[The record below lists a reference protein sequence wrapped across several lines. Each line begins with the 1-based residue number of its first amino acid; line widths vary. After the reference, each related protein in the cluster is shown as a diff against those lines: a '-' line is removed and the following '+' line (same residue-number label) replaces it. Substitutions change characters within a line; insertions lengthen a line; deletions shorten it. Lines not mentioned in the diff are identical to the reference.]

1 MIEICEKIAL
11 NTFVSKQENW
21 EMEKINAYKAD
32 DFISEIFWGSTSDVL
47 KKILVLNIFS
57 NSQDDNNNEPPESNL
72 SSFEKIYSQTT
83 SLIKRRC
90 D

>member
-1 MIEICEKIAL
+1 MKKIAL
-11 NTFVSKQENW
+11 NTSVSKQKNW
-21 EMEKINAYKAD
+21 EMEKINVYEAD
-32 DFISEIFWGSTSDVL
+32 DFISEVLWGSTSDVL

-83 SLIKRRC
+83 SLIKRRG